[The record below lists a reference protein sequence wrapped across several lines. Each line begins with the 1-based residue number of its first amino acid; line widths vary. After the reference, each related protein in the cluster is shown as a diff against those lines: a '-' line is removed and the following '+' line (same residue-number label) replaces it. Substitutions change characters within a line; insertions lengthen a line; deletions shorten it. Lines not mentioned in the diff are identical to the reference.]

1 MAKKPA
7 SERSKGSNTAAE
19 PQPQEIHDEPIR
31 PFRLVKYF
39 SFTGFMVILVF
50 TMALTLLISSQAKNL
65 TLKKSDDYAMLLA
78 DNLNHQVFLQFVV
91 PTALRYG
98 RIRLREREQFDALDA
113 VVRNTIHSFKVK
125 KVNIYDL
132 EGRISYSTEQELVGK
147 KVANLPPYED
157 ALRGDKSSM
166 LLTEPGKSLTGLDKG
181 FTLRTFFPFRG
192 EVPYRG
198 SVGDVLGVFEIFQD
212 LTNEYA
218 EITKFQ
224 YLSIAISLA
233 ISALVFIILRQIIVR
248 GETIIE
254 RRNEEQRKLEEKL
267 HNSEKL
273 ATLGQMIAAV
283 SHEIRNPLGII
294 SSTAEILQEKIKVH
308 EPNNRLAE
316 VIVEESRRLNGIV
329 TEFLDFARP
338 QIPRPTTCR
347 LEEILETNLNFLDPV
362 INKENIEIIRDY
374 KGTDL
379 ITADPDL
386 LYRAFLNIFIN
397 AVQAMPN
404 GGAITVSTSLP
415 HNSDGKGSGFAE
427 VVVADTG
434 EGVDPEKIKNL
445 FNPFFTT
452 KNRGSGLGLAIVK
465 NIVESH
471 SGQVSIEPGAS
482 AGTRVVIRLPVNND

>member
-1 MAKKPA
+1 MARKPESPPPPFNGA
-7 SERSKGSNTAAE
+7 YGSPLHQAHE
-19 PQPQEIHDEPIR
+19 EPIR

-91 PTALRYG
+91 PTALRFG
-98 RIRLREREQFDALDA
+98 RIRLREKEQFDALDA

-132 EGRISYSTEQELVGK
+132 EGRISYSTEADLVGK
-147 KVANLPPYED
+147 AVVSPAAYRE
-157 ALRGDKSSM
+157 ALRGHKSST
-166 LLTEPGKSLTGLDKG
+166 LLTQPGKSLTGLDKAW
-181 FTLRTFFPFRG
+181 TLQTFFPFRG

-198 SVGDVLGVFEIFQD
+198 SVGDVLGVFEIYQD

-218 EITKFQ
+218 DITKFQ
-224 YLSIAISLA
+224 YLSIAISLG
-233 ISALVFIILRQIIVR
+233 ISALVFVILRQIIVK
-248 GETIIE
+248 GEMIIE
-254 RRNEEQRKLEEKL
+254 ERNEGQRRLEEKL

-294 SSTAEILQEKIKVH
+294 SSTGEILQEKIKAY

-338 QIPRPTTCR
+338 QIPRPTSCR
-347 LEEILETNLNFLDPV
+347 LEEIIEANLNFLSPV
-362 INKENIEIIRDY
+362 TTKENIEIIRDY
-374 KGTDL
+374 QGTDL
-379 ITADPDL
+379 IDADPDL
-386 LYRAFLNIFIN
+386 LYRAFLNIFVNSI
-397 AVQAMPN
+397 QAMPK
-404 GGAITVSTSLP
+404 GGALTVSTSLP
-415 HNSDGKGSGFAE
+415 YGPDGKGLGCAE

-465 NIVESH
+465 NIVEGH
-471 SGQVSIEPGAS
+471 QGQVKIEPGTPS
-482 AGTRVVIRLPVNND
+482 GTKVTIRLPINHN